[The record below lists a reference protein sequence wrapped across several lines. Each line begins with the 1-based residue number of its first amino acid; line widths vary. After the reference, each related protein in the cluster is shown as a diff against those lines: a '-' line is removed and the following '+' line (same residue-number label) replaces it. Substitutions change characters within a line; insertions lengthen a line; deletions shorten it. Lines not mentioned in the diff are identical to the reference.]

1 MGSRAS
7 TDQVDAG
14 LAMTVA
20 VWLRKHGK
28 LVKPKLTKQQRRD
41 LRMCFEL
48 MDEDGSG
55 RIDAEELGAAFK
67 LLGVRATPTEVE
79 DLLRMVDR
87 QGTGDIGYQ
96 GFTQVMTNT
105 MNKMDSS
112 DDLED
117 DGGAAA
123 LQAAVPFEITA
134 SAYRRKKLIEA
145 LREGDRDL
153 IASMAQ
159 GQEAL
164 KTNLEGTPSGM
175 PEPTKKLS

>member
-1 MGSRAS
+1 MGGIQTRLISSVFAS
-7 TDQVDAG
+7 LQ
-14 LAMTVA
+14 
-20 VWLRKHGK
+20 
-28 LVKPKLTKQQRRD
+28 
-41 LRMCFEL
+41 
-48 MDEDGSG
+48 
-55 RIDAEELGAAFK
+55 

-105 MNKMDSS
+105 MNKMETS

-134 SAYRRKKLIEA
+134 SAYRRQA
-145 LREGDRDL
+145 LA
-153 IASMAQ
+153 ASRPARHVR
-159 GQEAL
+159 L
-164 KTNLEGTPSGM
+164 R
-175 PEPTKKLS
+175 